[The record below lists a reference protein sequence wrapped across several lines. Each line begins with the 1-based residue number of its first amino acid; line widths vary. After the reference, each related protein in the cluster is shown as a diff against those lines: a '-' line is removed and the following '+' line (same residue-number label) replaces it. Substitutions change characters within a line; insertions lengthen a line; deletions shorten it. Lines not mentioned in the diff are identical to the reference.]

1 MTGSASTEATEAP
14 QPKGY
19 TPKKGAPT
27 PKRRESARELHRPLG
42 APQSRKEAYRQYKE
56 RRAREGQRAA
66 QRAGAPKGEERYFRA
81 QDYGRVRA
89 YARDFVDARRSIS
102 EFFMYFC
109 LLIIALLFLP
119 SVEFQI
125 AVTYIIWPVMMVSI
139 VAEGIYVSN
148 RIKKNVRELFPNET
162 EGVRGVGWYAAMRQL
177 QIRRLRLPK
186 PQVKPGDPVTPR
198 RS

>member
-27 PKRRESARELHRPLG
+27 PKRRETDKTLRRPVQ
-42 APQSRKEAYRQYKE
+42 APQSRKEAYRLYKE
-56 RRAREGQRAA
+56 RRARQT
-66 QRAGAPKGEERYFRA
+66 QPAPVRSGVPQGEERYYRP
-81 QDYGRVRA
+81 QDYGKVRA
-89 YARDFVDARRSIS
+89 YARDFVDSRRSVS
-102 EFFMYFC
+102 EFFLYFS
-109 LLIIALLFLP
+109 LLIIVLLFLP
-119 SVEFQI
+119 LREIQI
-125 AVTYIIWPVMMVSI
+125 AVTYIIWPVMMVSL

-148 RIKKNVRELFPNET
+148 RIKKNVADLFPNET

-186 PQVKPGDPVTPR
+186 PRVKVGEAIKAGR
-198 RS
+198 A